1 MVISSPAGGYKET
14 VPVSD
19 LTVIFV
25 LMFAAAS
32 LAIYG
37 AYWVLVFNRKANKIV
52 NRRLDL
58 GQSLGSSSAVLETL
72 RRERGFR
79 EGANPTLSRISDWLT
94 QTGLRVQGTTL
105 ILIFVALCLA
115 SALVFASFLGLSLL
129 TIILALAASAVAMFL
144 YLSMTRGR
152 RIFAFTEQLPDAID
166 VIIRGVRV
174 GLPFSSAIGLVARE
188 MPDPVGTEFGMLA
201 DELSFGLDLR
211 TALENLYRRV
221 GQEDLLFL
229 TVSLSIQNQTGGNI
243 ADILSRLSQLMRKR
257 SEMRLKIRALSA
269 EGRASA
275 LFLSAFPFLLIV
287 IINVF
292 SAKYFDAVK
301 SSQIFEPVVIL
312 GLGLLMVGNFIM
324 YRMVNFKY

>member
-1 MVISSPAGGYKET
+1 MVFSSQAAGYKERF
-14 VPVSD
+14 PVSD

-25 LMFAAAS
+25 LMFAAGS

-37 AYWVLVFNRKANKIV
+37 AYWFLVFNRKANKTL

-58 GQSLGSSSAVLETL
+58 GQSLESPVAVLEAL

-79 EGANPTLSRISDWLT
+79 EGGDSTLGRISDWLT
-94 QTGLRVQGTTL
+94 QTGMRVQSTTL
-105 ILIFVALCLA
+105 ILVFAALCLA
-115 SALVFASFLGLSLL
+115 LTLVLSSFLGLGLL
-129 TIILALAASAVAMFL
+129 AIILAVTASAAATIL
-144 YLSMTRGR
+144 YLSLARGK

-221 GQEDLLFL
+221 GQEDLQFL
-229 TVSLSIQNQTGGNI
+229 TVSLSIQSQTGGSI
-243 ADILSRLSQLMRKR
+243 AEILSRLSQLMRKR
-257 SEMRLKIRALSA
+257 AEMRLKIRALSA

-275 LFLSAFPFLLIV
+275 LFLSAFPFLLIF

-292 SAKYFDAVK
+292 SAKYFESVK
-301 SSQIFEPVVIL
+301 SSQLFEPAVII
-312 GLGLLMVGNFIM
+312 GLGLLLVGNAIM

>member
-1 MVISSPAGGYKET
+1 M
-14 VPVSD
+14 SD
-19 LTVIFV
+19 LSVIFI
-25 LMFAAAS
+25 LIFAAAS
-32 LAIYG
+32 LAAYG
-37 AYWVLVFNRKANKIV
+37 FYWVFVLNRQANKIV

-58 GQSLGSSSAVLETL
+58 AQSLDSSSAVLDTL

-79 EGANPTLSRISDWLT
+79 EEGNDTVRQISDWLT
-94 QTGLRVQGTTL
+94 QTGLRVQRRTL
-105 ILIFVALCLA
+105 ILVFVALSLALTLVLSSLMGAGLLAIMLALLA
-115 SALVFASFLGLSLL
+115 SAVGMVF
-129 TIILALAASAVAMFL
+129 
-144 YLSMTRGR
+144 YLSVVRGK

-221 GQEDLLFL
+221 GQADLQFL
-229 TVSLSIQNQTGGNI
+229 TVSLSIQSQTGGNI
-243 ADILSRLSQLMRKR
+243 AEILARLSQLMRKR

-275 LFLSAFPFLLIV
+275 VFLSAFPFLLIIV
-287 IINVF
+287 ISLF
-292 SAKYFDAVK
+292 SPKYFDAVRL
-301 SSQIFEPVVIL
+301 SQMFEPAVII
-312 GLGLLMVGNFIM
+312 GLSLLAVGNLIM

>member
-1 MVISSPAGGYKET
+1 MVFSSQAAGYKET
-14 VPVSD
+14 FPVSD
-19 LTVIFV
+19 LTVIFA

-79 EGANPTLSRISDWLT
+79 EGGHPVLGRMSDWLT
-94 QTGLRVQGTTL
+94 QTGMRVQSTTL
-105 ILIFVALCLA
+105 ILVFVALCLA
-115 SALVFASFLGLSLL
+115 LMLVLSSLL
-129 TIILALAASAVAMFL
+129 GVGLLAIILALMASAASMLL
-144 YLSMTRGR
+144 YLSIARSK

-174 GLPFSSAIGLVARE
+174 GLPFSSAIALVARE

-221 GQEDLLFL
+221 GQEDLQFF
-229 TVSLSIQNQTGGNI
+229 TVSLSIQSQTGGNI
-243 ADILSRLSQLMRKR
+243 AEILSRLSQLMRKR
-257 SEMRLKIRALSA
+257 AEMRLKIRALSA

-275 LFLSAFPFLLIV
+275 VFLSAFPFILIFV
-287 IINVF
+287 INIF

-301 SSQIFEPVVIL
+301 SSQAFEPAVII
-312 GLGLLMVGNFIM
+312 GLSLLLVGNIIM

>member
-1 MVISSPAGGYKET
+1 M
-14 VPVSD
+14 SD
-19 LTVIFV
+19 ITVIFV

-58 GQSLGSSSAVLETL
+58 GQSLSSSAVLETL
-72 RRERGFR
+72 RRERGFH
-79 EGANPTLSRISDWLT
+79 EGAHPIFGRISDWLT
-94 QTGLRVQGTTL
+94 QTGMRVQRTTL
-105 ILIFVALCLA
+105 ILVFVALCLA
-115 SALVFASFLGLSLL
+115 LTLVLSSLL
-129 TIILALAASAVAMFL
+129 GVGVLAIFLAVAASAAAMIL
-144 YLSMTRGR
+144 YLSIARSK

-174 GLPFSSAIGLVARE
+174 GLPFSSAIALVARE

-221 GQEDLLFL
+221 GQDDLLFL
-229 TVSLSIQNQTGGNI
+229 TVSLSIQSQTGGNI
-243 ADILSRLSQLMRKR
+243 AEILSRLSQLMRKR

-275 LFLSAFPFLLIV
+275 VFLSAFPFLLIF

-292 SAKYFDAVK
+292 SAKYFDSVK
-301 SSQIFEPVVIL
+301 ASQVFEPAVII
-312 GLGLLMVGNFIM
+312 GLGLLLVGNIVM
-324 YRMVNFKY
+324 YKMVNFKY

>member
-1 MVISSPAGGYKET
+1 
-14 VPVSD
+14 VSG
-19 LTVIFV
+19 LTVISA
-25 LMFAAAS
+25 LMFAAAT

-58 GQSLGSSSAVLETL
+58 GQSLDSSAAVLETL

-79 EGANPTLSRISDWLT
+79 EDSHPMLGRISDWLT
-94 QTGLRVQGTTL
+94 QTGLRVQSTTL
-105 ILIFVALCLA
+105 ILVFVALCLA
-115 SALVFASFLGLSLL
+115 LILALGSFLGAGLL
-129 TIILALAASAVAMFL
+129 TIALAVAASAAAMIL
-144 YLSMTRGR
+144 YLSIARSK

-201 DELSFGLDLR
+201 DELSFGLELR
-211 TALENLYRRV
+211 VALENLYRRV

-229 TVSLSIQNQTGGNI
+229 TVALSIQNQTGGNV
-243 ADILSRLSQLMRKR
+243 AEILSRLSRLMRKR

-275 LFLSAFPFLLIV
+275 LFLSFFPFILVFAINLL
-287 IINVF
+287 
-292 SAKYFDAVK
+292 SPKYFDGVRT
-301 SSQIFEPVVIL
+301 SQIFEPAIVI
-312 GLGLLMVGNFIM
+312 GLGLLLLGNTVM

>member
-1 MVISSPAGGYKET
+1 VNDLSVIY
-14 VPVSD
+14 V
-19 LTVIFV
+19 LIFV
-25 LMFAAAS
+25 AAS
-32 LAIYG
+32 LACYG
-37 AYWVLVFNRKANKIV
+37 AYWVLIFNRRASKIV

-58 GQSLGSSSAVLETL
+58 SQSLDSSSAVLDTL

-79 EGANPTLSRISDWLT
+79 EEGSPILRRISDWLT
-94 QTGLRVQGTTL
+94 QTGLRVQRTTL
-105 ILIFVALCLA
+105 ILVVVAMSLA
-115 SALVFASFLGLSLL
+115 LIIVFSSFLGVGLL
-129 TIILALAASAVAMFL
+129 AIILGIFTSAAATVF
-144 YLSMTRGR
+144 YLSMARNK

-211 TALENLYRRV
+211 AALENLYRRV

-229 TVSLSIQNQTGGNI
+229 TVSLGIQSQTGGNI
-243 ADILSRLSQLMRKR
+243 AEILGRLSQLMRKR
-257 SEMRLKIRALSA
+257 SEMRLKIKALSA

-275 LFLSAFPFLLIV
+275 LFLSAFPFLLIFV
-287 IINVF
+287 ISIF
-292 SAKYFDAVK
+292 SPKYFDAIRV
-301 SSQIFEPVVIL
+301 SHIFEPTVFI
-312 GLGLLMVGNFIM
+312 GLGLLAVGNAIM

>member
-1 MVISSPAGGYKET
+1 MN
-14 VPVSD
+14 D
-19 LTVIFV
+19 LPVIFILIFV
-25 LMFAAAS
+25 AAS
-32 LAIYG
+32 LGCYG
-37 AYWVLVFNRKANKIV
+37 AYWILIFNRRANKIV

-58 GQSLGSSSAVLETL
+58 AQSLDSSSAVLETL

-79 EGANPTLSRISDWLT
+79 EEGSPILRQISDWLT
-94 QTGLRVQGTTL
+94 QTGLRVQRTTL
-105 ILIFVALCLA
+105 SLVFVALSLA
-115 SALVFASFLGLSLL
+115 LMIVFSSLL
-129 TIILALAASAVAMFL
+129 GAGLLAITLAILTSAAATVF
-144 YLSMTRGR
+144 YLSMVRSK

-201 DELSFGLDLR
+201 DELSFGLELR
-211 TALENLYRRV
+211 AALENLYRRV

-229 TVSLSIQNQTGGNI
+229 TVSLGIQSQTGGNV
-243 ADILSRLSQLMRKR
+243 AEILARLSQLMRKR

-275 LFLSAFPFLLIV
+275 LFLSAFPFLLIFV
-287 IINVF
+287 INLF
-292 SAKYFDAVK
+292 APKYFD
-301 SSQIFEPVVIL
+301 SIRLSHIFEPTVIIA
-312 GLGLLMVGNFIM
+312 LGLLAVGNVIM

>member
-1 MVISSPAGGYKET
+1 M
-14 VPVSD
+14 SD
-19 LTVIFV
+19 ITVIFV

-58 GQSLGSSSAVLETL
+58 GQSLSSSAVLETL

-79 EGANPTLSRISDWLT
+79 EGAHPIFARISDWLT
-94 QTGLRVQGTTL
+94 QTGMRVQRTTL
-105 ILIFVALCLA
+105 ILVFVALCLA
-115 SALVFASFLGLSLL
+115 LTLVLSSLL
-129 TIILALAASAVAMFL
+129 GVGVLAIFLAVAASAAAMIL
-144 YLSMTRGR
+144 YLSIARSK

-221 GQEDLLFL
+221 GQDDLLFL
-229 TVSLSIQNQTGGNI
+229 TVSLGIQSQTGGNI
-243 ADILSRLSQLMRKR
+243 AEILSRLSQLMRKR

-275 LFLSAFPFLLIV
+275 VFLSAFPFLLIF

-292 SAKYFDAVK
+292 SAKYFDSVK
-301 SSQIFEPVVIL
+301 ASQVFEPAVII
-312 GLGLLMVGNFIM
+312 GLGLLLVGNIVM
-324 YRMVNFKY
+324 YKMVNFKY

>member
-1 MVISSPAGGYKET
+1 MH
-14 VPVSD
+14 VSD

-32 LAIYG
+32 LAVYG
-37 AYWVLVFNRKANKIV
+37 AYWVLVINRKANKIV

-58 GQSLGSSSAVLETL
+58 GKSLDSSSAVLETL

-79 EGANPTLSRISDWLT
+79 DEANPTLRHISDWLT
-94 QTGLRVQGTTL
+94 QTGMRVQGMTL

-115 SALVFASFLGLSLL
+115 LILVFSSYLGKGFLPIVLAIIASAAAMVFYLSL
-129 TIILALAASAVAMFL
+129 ARAK
-144 YLSMTRGR
+144 

-174 GLPFSSAIGLVARE
+174 GLPFSSAIALVARE
-188 MPDPVGTEFGMLA
+188 MADPVGTEFGMLA
-201 DELSFGLDLR
+201 DELSFGLELR
-211 TALENLYRRV
+211 SALENLYRRV
-221 GQEDLLFL
+221 GQDDLLFL
-229 TVSLSIQNQTGGNI
+229 TVSLGIQSQTGGNI
-243 ADILSRLSQLMRKR
+243 AEILGRLSQLMRKR

-275 LFLSAFPFLLIV
+275 VFLSAFPFILILV
-287 IINVF
+287 INLF
-292 SAKYFDAVK
+292 SSRYFDSVR
-301 SSQIFEPVVIL
+301 SSSVFEPAIII
-312 GLGLLMVGNFIM
+312 GLCLLMVGNVIM

>member
-1 MVISSPAGGYKET
+1 
-14 VPVSD
+14 VSD
-19 LTVIFV
+19 LTVIFA

-58 GQSLGSSSAVLETL
+58 GQTLGNSSAVLETL

-79 EGANPTLSRISDWLT
+79 EGSNPTLGRISDWLT
-94 QTGLRVQGTTL
+94 QTGLRIQGMTL
-105 ILIFVALCLA
+105 ILVFVALCLA
-115 SALVFASFLGLSLL
+115 LMLVLSSFLGVGLL
-129 TIILALAASAVAMFL
+129 AIFLAVVASAAATVL
-144 YLSMTRGR
+144 YLSIARGK

-229 TVSLSIQNQTGGNI
+229 TVSLSIQSQTGGNI
-243 ADILSRLSQLMRKR
+243 AEILSRLSQLMRKR
-257 SEMRLKIRALSA
+257 SEMRLKVRALSA

-275 LFLSAFPFLLIV
+275 VFLSAFPFLLILV
-287 IINVF
+287 INVF
-292 SAKYFDAVK
+292 SAKYFELVR
-301 SSQIFEPVVIL
+301 SSQVFEPAIII
-312 GLGLLMVGNFIM
+312 GLSLLLVGNIIM

>member
-1 MVISSPAGGYKET
+1 MVSSSQAAGYKET
-14 VPVSD
+14 FPVSD
-19 LTVIFV
+19 ITVIFA

-79 EGANPTLSRISDWLT
+79 EDGNPMLRRFSDWLT
-94 QTGLRVQGTTL
+94 QTGMRVQRTTL
-105 ILIFVALCLA
+105 ILVFVALSLA
-115 SALVFASFLGLSLL
+115 LILVFSSFLGAGLL
-129 TIILALAASAVAMFL
+129 AIILAVAASAASMIL
-144 YLSMTRGR
+144 YLSIARSKR
-152 RIFAFTEQLPDAID
+152 VFAFTEQLPDAID

-174 GLPFSSAIGLVARE
+174 GLPFSSAIALVARE

-229 TVSLSIQNQTGGNI
+229 TVSLSIQSQTGGNI
-243 ADILSRLSQLMRKR
+243 AEVLSRLSQLMRKR

-275 LFLSAFPFLLIV
+275 VFLSAFPFLLIF

-301 SSQIFEPVVIL
+301 TSQVFEPAVII
-312 GLGLLMVGNFIM
+312 GLGMLLVGNIIM

>member
-1 MVISSPAGGYKET
+1 
-14 VPVSD
+14 
-19 LTVIFV
+19 
-25 LMFAAAS
+25 MFAAAS

-58 GQSLGSSSAVLETL
+58 GQNLSSSAVLETL

-79 EGANPTLSRISDWLT
+79 EGAHPIFARISDWLT
-94 QTGLRVQGTTL
+94 QTGMRVQSTTL
-105 ILIFVALCLA
+105 ILVFVALCLA
-115 SALVFASFLGLSLL
+115 LTLVLSSLL
-129 TIILALAASAVAMFL
+129 GVGVLAIFLAVAASAAAMIL
-144 YLSMTRGR
+144 YLSIARSK

-221 GQEDLLFL
+221 GQDDLLFL
-229 TVSLSIQNQTGGNI
+229 TVSLSIQSQTGGNI
-243 ADILSRLSQLMRKR
+243 AEILSRLSQLMRKR

-275 LFLSAFPFLLIV
+275 VFLSAFPFLLIF
-287 IINVF
+287 IINIF
-292 SAKYFDAVK
+292 SAKYFDSVK
-301 SSQIFEPVVIL
+301 ASQVFEPAVII
-312 GLGLLMVGNFIM
+312 GLGLLLVGNIVM
-324 YRMVNFKY
+324 YKMVNFKY